1 MKNVVKVYNLFV
13 MKWERSFL
21 ITISNDFDMLYKVTF
36 LNFKY
41 LFSRRNFQKIWIFLG
56 FCVQKDGQGF
66 ELLTKAFANHAVDRA
81 FKVTIQKGLVIT
93 IISVHA
99 IAIE

>member
-36 LNFKY
+36 FTFKY
-41 LFSRRNFQKIWIFLG
+41 LFHEEIFSKIKIF
-56 FCVQKDGQGF
+56 
-66 ELLTKAFANHAVDRA
+66 
-81 FKVTIQKGLVIT
+81 
-93 IISVHA
+93 
-99 IAIE
+99 